1 MKTKVVYVKNT
12 FPSDIDSVF
21 KLLTDVKTL
30 QYIASP
36 YASFKTIGED
46 KELVWKEGQTFSFFV

>member
-1 MKTKVVYVKNT
+1 MKTKVVYVKST

-36 YASFKTIGED
+36 GAPFMES
-46 KELVWKEGQTFSFFV
+46 